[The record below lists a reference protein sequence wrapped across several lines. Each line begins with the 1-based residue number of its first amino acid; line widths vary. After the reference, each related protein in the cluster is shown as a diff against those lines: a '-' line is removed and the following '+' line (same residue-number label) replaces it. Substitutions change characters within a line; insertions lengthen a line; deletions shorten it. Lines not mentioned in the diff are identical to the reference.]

1 MKWVGRAILLLVLCV
16 WASSAWGRQISKPL
30 NLMDGRTR
38 TNLNHLLGLPSTA
51 SPEIPSGEMILM
63 VDITRLRCSV
73 YLFSETESPFPGQG
87 LIADNIAENIDLPTK
102 TWIKDEFGLRV
113 SRVQCVGTSPGRTS
127 SSLAVDLASLLQSA
141 KVTKAK
147 IRSFL
152 VIEQKTTFEGIGSP
166 QSVSPVGDKVWALP
180 ESSLPTKK
188 ITVRA
193 AWEPLGI
200 FALFFLTAVPVLG
213 VVYIVRFV
221 LTSVWKELEVTLIH
235 RGFLLRSGILVA
247 GIAAVAGP
255 AYAYGWL
262 DSVADSTFRLGVSA
276 VWTLILCA
284 VLIPAVSVLKGMDAA
299 LKLAVRAIHEPTS
312 NEPTSFLPT
321 TAYLTLGSGFFAVF
335 GFLQLAQLLDRA
347 LWGKDW
353 GVFGLMAGIS
363 ALIVSYQCSGTAGR
377 YVGQYLWPVAPAPWP
392 ELRRLRQLAE
402 TLGSPW
408 RGKATY
414 HLTLPNFEDKP
425 YAIRSLFGRSVW
437 MSPEL
442 VRDLSD
448 EELQWA
454 MTWALESSRLQDRIL
469 KALPFVVP
477 FVCYLGSTVIS
488 RSNWIVVVMFFV
500 ACALILSANALY
512 DTFTFR
518 IELAA
523 ALRATHSAADAES
536 AVSVVNLL
544 AEKRE
549 PHWVNA
555 STEKHGR
562 LSRRL
567 VEEFSTQWAKTQESP

>member
-1 MKWVGRAILLLVLCV
+1 MKWGGRAILLLVLCV

-63 VDITRLRCSV
+63 VDINRLRCSV

-180 ESSLPTKK
+180 ESSLPATK

-193 AWEPLGI
+193 AWEPVGI
-200 FALFFLTAVPVLG
+200 FAFFFLTAVPVLG

-262 DSVADSTFRLGVSA
+262 ESVGDSSFRLGGGA
-276 VWTLILCA
+276 LW
-284 VLIPAVSVLKGMDAA
+284 VLIPCLIWIPALSVLKGMDASM
-299 LKLAVRAIHEPTS
+299 KLAIKAR
-312 NEPTSFLPT
+312 NEPTSSDSTTSLPLV
-321 TAYLTLGSGFFAVF
+321 AYVSLDPSFVVVF
-335 GFLQLAQLLDRA
+335 TCLAHSHLLNRA
-347 LWGKDW
+347 LWSRDW
-353 GVFGLMAGIS
+353 GMFGVMGGVMMVMVGYQFGGI
-363 ALIVSYQCSGTAGR
+363 AAR
-377 YVGQYLWPVAPAPWP
+377 YVGQYLWPVAPAHWP
-392 ELRRLRQLAE
+392 ESSRLRQFAE
-402 TLGSPW
+402 AVRGPW

-414 HLTLPNFEDKP
+414 HLTLPIYESKP

-437 MSPEL
+437 ISPEL
-442 VRDLSD
+442 IRDLSD
-448 EELQWA
+448 AELQWA
-454 MTWALESSRLQDRIL
+454 MIWTLESCRPKDRALQ
-469 KALPFVVP
+469 ALVFIAP
-477 FVCYLGSTVIS
+477 FVCFLGSIGVP
-488 RSNWIVVVMFFV
+488 RSIWPAVVGIFLTII
-500 ACALILSANALY
+500 LIFSANDLY
-512 DTFTFR
+512 DKVTFR
-518 IELAA
+518 IKKEA
-523 ALRATHSAADAES
+523 ALRATHTTGDVES
-536 AVSVVNLL
+536 AVSVLNRM
-544 AEKRE
+544 AEKGESPWMGKSEVGQRQ
-549 PHWVNA
+549 
-555 STEKHGR
+555 